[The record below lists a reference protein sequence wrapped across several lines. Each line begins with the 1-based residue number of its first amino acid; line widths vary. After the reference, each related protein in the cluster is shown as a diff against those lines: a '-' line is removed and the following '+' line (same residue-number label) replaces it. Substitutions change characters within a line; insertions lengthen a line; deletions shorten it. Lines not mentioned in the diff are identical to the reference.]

1 MAEIKTLVD
10 DIYSLFDPNHGHE
23 PNEENLNEFAENL
36 KDLLRTRLAKREVLN
51 NPLRFSSLGRPDRQL
66 WYMAKGY
73 PQEDIS
79 AKTYFK
85 FLYGDV
91 IEQLL
96 LFLAK
101 ESGHSVEQAQAELEV
116 DGVKGH
122 IDAVIDGVLV
132 DVKSASPFGYK
143 KFVTQTVTQDDPFG
157 YTQQLAG
164 YAQVVTPGQAPA
176 WLAMDKVSG
185 AICVSPLSQSI
196 VKDYPVDE
204 RISHLKEVIAEEE
217 PPERCYSDEEDG
229 KSGNRKLAT
238 PCGYC
243 AFKHSCWPGLRTFAY
258 SNGPRYLTRVVKQPD
273 VPEVIVGTVENPAF
287 TD

>member
-1 MAEIKTLVD
+1 MAKEISTLIE
-10 DIYSLFDPNHGHE
+10 DIYSLFDPNEGHE
-23 PNEENLNEFAENL
+23 PNEDNLTEFAENL
-36 KDLLRTRLAKREVLN
+36 KGILRTRLAKREVLN

-66 WYMAKGY
+66 WYMAKKY

-101 ESGHSVEQAQAELEV
+101 ESGHSVTQEQAELEV

-132 DVKSASPFGYK
+132 DVKSASPYAYGKFAKQEVHVNDTFGY
-143 KFVTQTVTQDDPFG
+143 V
-157 YTQQLAG
+157 QQLAG

-176 WLAMDKVSG
+176 WLAMDKSAG
-185 AICVSPLSQSI
+185 SLCLSPLSQSI

-204 RISHLKEVIAEEE
+204 RISHLKKVISQDE
-217 PPERCYSDEEDG
+217 PPEKCFPDEEDG
-229 KSGNRKLAT
+229 KSGNRKLST
-238 PCGYC
+238 GCGYC
-243 AFKHSCWPGLRTFAY
+243 AFKHSCWPGLRTFTY
-258 SNGPRYLTRVVKQPD
+258 SNGPRFLTKVVKTPD
-273 VPEVIVGTVENPAF
+273 VPEVT
-287 TD
+287 

>member
-1 MAEIKTLVD
+1 MPEIKTLVE
-10 DIYSLFDPNHGHE
+10 DIYSLFDPNKGHE
-23 PNEENLNEFAENL
+23 PNEDNLNEFAENL

-51 NPLRFSSLGRPDRQL
+51 NPLRFSSLGRPDRQI

-116 DGVKGH
+116 NGVKGH

-132 DVKSASPFGYK
+132 DVKSASPYGYK
-143 KFVTQTVTQDDPFG
+143 KFVLQTVTEDDPFG
-157 YTQQLAG
+157 YTQQLSG

-185 AICVSPLSQSI
+185 AICLSPLSQSI

-204 RISHLKEVIAEEE
+204 RIDHLKEVIEQDE
-217 PPERCYSDEEDG
+217 PPARCYEDEEDG
-229 KSGNRKLAT
+229 KSGNRKLGTA
-238 PCGYC
+238 CGYC
-243 AFKHSCWPGLRTFAY
+243 AFKFSCHPDLRVFSY
-258 SNGPRYLTRVVKQPD
+258 SNGPRFLTRVAKLPD
-273 VPEVIVGTVENPAF
+273 VPEVTETFKKNGNQET
-287 TD
+287 

>member
-10 DIYSLFDPNHGHE
+10 DVYKLFDPNEGHV
-23 PNEENLNEFAENL
+23 PNEDNLSNFAENL
-36 KDLLRTRLAKREVLN
+36 KGLLRERLAKREPLN
-51 NPLRFSSLGRPDRQL
+51 NPLRFSSLGKQDRQL

-73 PQEDIS
+73 PQEDLS

-96 LFLAK
+96 LFLVK
-101 ESGHSVEQAQAELEV
+101 ESGHDVTMPQAEVCV

-132 DVKSASPFGYK
+132 DVKSASPYGYK
-143 KFVTQTVTQDDPFG
+143 KFVMNTVTEDDTFG

-185 AICVSPLSQSI
+185 ALCVTTLSQSI
-196 VKDYPVDE
+196 VKEYPVDE
-204 RISHLKEVIAEEE
+204 RITHLKEVIAKEE
-217 PPERCYSDEEDG
+217 PPARCYPDEEDG
-229 KSGNRKLAT
+229 KSGNRKLGT
-238 PCGYC
+238 GCGYC
-243 AFKHSCWPGLRTFAY
+243 AFKFTCHPELRAFAY
-258 SNGPRYLTRVVKQPD
+258 SNGPRFLTKVVKTPD
-273 VPEVIVGTVENPAF
+273 VPEVTESF
-287 TD
+287 QTK

>member
-1 MAEIKTLVD
+1 MAEIKTLVE
-10 DIYSLFDPNHGHE
+10 DIYNLFDPNHGHE
-23 PNEENLNEFAENL
+23 PNEDNLNEFAENL
-36 KDLLRTRLAKREVLN
+36 KNLLRTRLAKREVLN

-91 IEQLL
+91 IEELL

-101 ESGHSVEQAQAELEV
+101 ESGHKVERMQEEV
-116 DGVKGH
+116 EVEGVKGH

-132 DVKSASPFGYK
+132 DVKSASEYGYK
-143 KFVTQTVTQDDPFG
+143 KFLFQTVTENDTFG

-176 WLAMDKVSG
+176 WLAMNKVNG
-185 AICVSPLSQSI
+185 ALCLSPLSQSI

-204 RISHLKEVIAEEE
+204 RIKHLKEVVESDQE
-217 PPERCYSDEEDG
+217 PPRCYEDEEDG
-229 KSGNRKLAT
+229 KSGNRKLGT
-238 PCGYC
+238 GCGYC
-243 AFKHSCWPGLRTFAY
+243 AYKHSCWPGLRTFAY
-258 SNGPRYLTRVVKQPD
+258 SNGPRFLTKVVRAPE
-273 VPEVIVGTVENPAF
+273 VPEVTGEPSSA
-287 TD
+287 